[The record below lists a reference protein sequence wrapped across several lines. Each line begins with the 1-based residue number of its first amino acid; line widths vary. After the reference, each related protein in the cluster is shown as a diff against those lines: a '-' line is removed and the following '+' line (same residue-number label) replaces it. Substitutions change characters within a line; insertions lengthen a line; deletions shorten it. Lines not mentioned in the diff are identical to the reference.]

1 MDIARKLVR
10 KVSQEVILA
19 DFNWVERILF
29 IGTAVAEEGSTFRRM
44 GVSFAGICR
53 PTSPGGR
60 KARARQRRS
69 TCMFEEGSAMEEV
82 EKWRGLA
89 ERMRPMYMVDQVD
102 EVIEEEEEDED
113 MAL

>member
-1 MDIARKLVR
+1 
-10 KVSQEVILA
+10 
-19 DFNWVERILF
+19 
-29 IGTAVAEEGSTFRRM
+29 
-44 GVSFAGICR
+44 
-53 PTSPGGR
+53 
-60 KARARQRRS
+60 
-69 TCMFEEGSAMEEV
+69 MFEEGSAMEEV